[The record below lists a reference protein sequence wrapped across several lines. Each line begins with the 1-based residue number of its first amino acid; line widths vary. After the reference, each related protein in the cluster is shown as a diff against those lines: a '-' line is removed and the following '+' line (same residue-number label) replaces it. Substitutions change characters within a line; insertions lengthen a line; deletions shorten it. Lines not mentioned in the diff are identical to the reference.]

1 MHFIIRRN
9 KTQLKMKDF
18 FKYTLATITGIVA
31 LVVITGIFALISIV
45 GMISTGESS
54 QKVKDNSVFVLKLSG
69 DMEERSQDNFLS
81 ELSDDTN
88 TIGLDDV
95 LKAIDNAKK
104 NNKIKGIYIEAG
116 TFSPDSYASLQA
128 MRNALNDFK
137 KSGKWIIAYGDVY
150 TQGAYYVCS
159 VANKVYLNPVGL
171 IDWHGLAAEPYYI
184 KDMLAKLGVKVQLF
198 KVGTY
203 KSMPETYTANKMSD
217 ANREQ
222 VSAYIRGIWNTVCND
237 VSKSRGIGNDK
248 LNSFADN
255 YITLADAKEYVSNKM
270 VDGLLYNEQVKDKIK
285 KLLNTNSKDAIN
297 QLSLNQ
303 MINIKSDNND
313 GGKIAVYYAYGNVVS
328 SDITEGGSP
337 CISSEKVDADLEKLK
352 NDDDVKAVVIR
363 VNSGGGSSF
372 ASEQIWHAV
381 EMLKAKK
388 PVVISMGGMAAS
400 GAYYLSCG
408 ANWIVAE
415 PTTLTGSIG
424 IFGMIPDIS
433 GLLTQKLGVRFDVEK
448 TNRGSDFG
456 SIGRP
461 FNVDESKAFQ
471 ASIDRGYIL
480 FRSRVANGR
489 NMKVTDVEKI
499 AQGHVWLGETA
510 IKLHLVDQLGGIDAA
525 IAKAAKLAK
534 IDKSGYYTESYPEKV
549 SWIDQILN
557 SSLKKGSNYLD
568 ENLKSTL
575 GEYYE
580 PLMLVKKLN
589 KTDRVQARI
598 PFAVNI
604 K

>member
-1 MHFIIRRN
+1 
-9 KTQLKMKDF
+9 MKDF
-18 FKYTLATITGIVA
+18 FKYTLATITGIIA
-31 LVVITGIFALISIV
+31 LVVITGIFALITIV
-45 GMISTGESS
+45 GMISTNESS

-69 DMEERSQDNFLS
+69 TMEERSQDNFLS
-81 ELSDDTN
+81 ELSDDTS
-88 TIGLDDV
+88 TIGLEDI

-104 NNKIKGIYIEAG
+104 NDKIKGIYIEAG

-128 MRNALNDFK
+128 MRNALLDFR
-137 KSGKWIIAYGDVY
+137 KSGKWIVAYGDVY

-171 IDWHGLAAEPYYI
+171 IDWHGLAAQPYYI

-203 KSMPETYTANKMSD
+203 KSMPETYTAEKMSD

-222 VSAYIRGIWNTVCND
+222 VSAYIKGIWNTVCND
-237 VSKSRGIGNDK
+237 VSKSRGIRTNK
-248 LNSFADN
+248 LNDFADN
-255 YITLADAKEYVSNKM
+255 YITLADAKEYVRNKM
-270 VDGLLYNEQVKDKIK
+270 VDGLLYNDQVKEEIK
-285 KLLNTNSKDAIN
+285 KMLKTDKKDVIN
-297 QLSLNQ
+297 QLSLSQ
-303 MINIKSDNND
+303 VVNIKSDKKD
-313 GGKIAVYYAYGNVVS
+313 GSKIAVYYAYGNVVS

-337 CISSEKVDADLEKLK
+337 CISSEKVDADFEKLA

-433 GLLTQKLGVRFDVEK
+433 GLLTQKLGIKFDIEK

-456 SIGRP
+456 SISRP
-461 FNVDESKAFQ
+461 FNLDESKAFQ
-471 ASIDRGYIL
+471 ASVDRGYIL

-489 NMKVTDVEKI
+489 KMKVEDVEKI

-510 IKLHLVDQLGGIDAA
+510 IKLHLVDQLGDINSA
-525 IAKAAKLAK
+525 IAKAAKFAK

-549 SWIDQILN
+549 SWIDQLLN
-557 SSLKKGSNYLD
+557 SSLKKGNNYLD
-568 ENLKSTL
+568 ENLKNTL

-580 PLMLVKKLN
+580 PLMLVKNIN
-589 KTDRVQARI
+589 KADKIQARI